1 MDIRAIAHLGRF
13 REIVSTLVK
22 YGFDDVVDR
31 LDVPGRKYLEKIR
44 VHTMRL
50 TRWERMRM
58 VLEELGPTFIKCGQ
72 ILSQRA
78 DLLPRELLEELR
90 KLQDD
95 VPAEEFSEIRKV
107 LQDNFETPLEE
118 VFSEIEETPIAAASL
133 AQVHK
138 AWLKGSNQEVA
149 LKIQRPDIAATIK
162 SDMDILERIAIRLD
176 GRMESFKVYNLP
188 QLVQRIR
195 KLMLQ
200 ELNFVQEMRNMQV
213 VRTHI
218 LPEEKILV
226 PEVYPELCGS
236 HVITME
242 LSRGSKM
249 KDVRISELK
258 NRASL
263 AKRGLNFSIRQVLEH
278 GFFHADPHPG
288 NILIDED
295 ENMIL
300 LDWGMVGR
308 LTNKVRYELI
318 DLIGAVVD
326 NDVEEVTE
334 ILISFTMGREN
345 VNRGMIQNE
354 VLEVV
359 SHFTRLP
366 LKEVNLGQLLME
378 LTTLL
383 RNHGRI
389 LTTDLSIMIKAL
401 VTAEGTARMLY
412 PDLDVI
418 KEAEPMVRR
427 MGKNRFSPSNLM
439 KGLQKNIRYLLR
451 FQYELPRQ
459 TMDIISKLDR
469 GELAIRFQHQNLEGL
484 QATLERV
491 VNRLVVG
498 IVTGA
503 LFLGS
508 GMIIMAD
515 TGPRLWGYPA
525 LGVLGYIIA
534 LFLSLRLVMA
544 MVRSR
549 KR

>member
-107 LQDNFETPLEE
+107 LQDNFAQPLEE
-118 VFSEIEETPIAAASL
+118 IFSEIEETPIAAASL

-138 AWLKGSNQEVA
+138 ARLKGSNQEVA
-149 LKIQRPDIAATIK
+149 LKIQRPDIAETIK

-213 VRTHI
+213 VRTHT
-218 LPEEKILV
+218 LPEEKILI
-226 PEVYPELCGS
+226 PEVYPDLCGEL
-236 HVITME
+236 VITME

-249 KDVRISELK
+249 KDVRIGELK

-263 AKRGLNFSIRQVLEH
+263 AKRGLNFSIRQVLEQ

-334 ILISFTMGREN
+334 ILISFTTGREN
-345 VNRGMIQNE
+345 VNRGMLQNE

-427 MGKNRFSPSNLM
+427 MSKNRFSPSNLL
-439 KGLQKNIRYLLR
+439 KGLQKNIRYLMR

-534 LFLSLRLVMA
+534 VFLSLRLVMA

>member
-13 REIVSTLVK
+13 REIVTTLVK

-44 VHTMRL
+44 VHTMHL

-107 LQDNFETPLEE
+107 LQDNFAQPLEDI
-118 VFSEIEETPIAAASL
+118 FSEIEETPIAAASL

-149 LKIQRPDIAATIK
+149 LKIQRPDIAETIK

-200 ELNFVQEMRNMQV
+200 ELNFAQEMRNMQV
-213 VRTHI
+213 VRTHT
-218 LPEEKILV
+218 LPEEKILI
-226 PEVYPELCGS
+226 PEVYPELCGEL
-236 HVITME
+236 VITME

-263 AKRGLNFSIRQVLEH
+263 AKRGLNFSIRQVLEQ

-288 NILIDED
+288 NILIDEE

-334 ILISFTMGREN
+334 ILISFTTGREN
-345 VNRGMIQNE
+345 VNRGMLQNE

-366 LKEVNLGQLLME
+366 LKEVNLGQLLMD

-427 MGKNRFSPSNLM
+427 MSKNRFSPSNLL
-439 KGLQKNIRYLLR
+439 KGLQKNIRYLMR

-525 LGVLGYIIA
+525 LGVVGYIIA
-534 LFLSLRLVMA
+534 VFLSLRLVMA

>member
-44 VHTMRL
+44 VHTMHL

-107 LQDNFETPLEE
+107 LQKNFELPLEE
-118 VFSEIEETPIAAASL
+118 IFSEIEETPIAAASL

-149 LKIQRPDIAATIK
+149 LKIQRPDIAETIK
-162 SDMDILERIAIRLD
+162 SDMDILERIAVSLD

-218 LPEEKILV
+218 LPQEKILV

-263 AKRGLNFSIRQVLEH
+263 AKRGLNFSIRQVLEQ

-359 SHFTRLP
+359 SHYTRLP

-401 VTAEGTARMLY
+401 VNAEGTARMLY

-451 FQYELPRQ
+451 FQYELPRH

-484 QATLERV
+484 QSTLERV

-534 LFLSLRLVMA
+534 VFLSLRLVMA

>member
-13 REIVSTLVK
+13 REIVTTLVK
-22 YGFDDVVDR
+22 YGFDDIVDR
-31 LDVPGRKYLEKIR
+31 LEVPGRKYLERIR
-44 VHTMRL
+44 VHTADL
-50 TRWERMRM
+50 STWERIRM

-72 ILSQRA
+72 IMSQRA
-78 DLLPRELLEELR
+78 DLLPRELLDELR

-95 VPAEEFSEIRKV
+95 VPPESFSEIRKV
-107 LQDNFETPLEE
+107 LEQSFEHPLEE
-118 VFSEIEETPIAAASL
+118 IFSEIEETPIAAASL
-133 AQVHK
+133 AQVHR
-138 AWLKGSNQEVA
+138 ARLKHDELEVA
-149 LKIQRPDIAATIK
+149 LKIQRPDIADTIK
-162 SDMDILERIAIRLD
+162 SDMDILERIAVRLD
-176 GRMESFKVYNLP
+176 GRIESFRVYNLP

-200 ELNFVQEMRNMQV
+200 ELNFIQEMRNMQV
-213 VRTHI
+213 VRSHLEPDSGI
-218 LPEEKILV
+218 II
-226 PEVYPELCGS
+226 PEVYPKFCGH

-249 KDVRISELK
+249 RDLRISALK

-263 AKRGLNFSIRQVLEH
+263 AKRGLKFSIRQVLEY

-288 NILIDED
+288 NILIDEH
-295 ENMIL
+295 ENMII

-345 VNRGMIQNE
+345 VNRTVLQNE
-354 VLEVV
+354 VLEVI

-366 LKEVNLGQLLME
+366 LKEINLGQLLME
-378 LTTLL
+378 LTSIL
-383 RNHGRI
+383 RSHGRI

-401 VTAEGTARMLY
+401 ITAEGTARMLY
-412 PDLDVI
+412 PELDVI
-418 KEAEPMVRR
+418 KEAEPLVRQFS
-427 MGKNRFSPSNLM
+427 KDRFRPSNLL
-439 KGLQKNIRYLLR
+439 KGLQKSIRYLLR

-459 TMDIISKLDR
+459 TLDIVGKLDR

-484 QATLERV
+484 QATLERI

-498 IVTGA
+498 IITAA

-508 GMIIMAD
+508 GMIIVAD
-515 TGPRLWGYPA
+515 TGPKLWGYPA
-525 LGVLGYIIA
+525 LGVIGYAIAII
-534 LFLSLRLVMA
+534 LCLRLVMA
-544 MVRSR
+544 MIRSR

>member
-1 MDIRAIAHLGRF
+1 MDIRAIVHLGRF
-13 REIVSTLVK
+13 REIVTTLVK

-44 VHTMRL
+44 VHTMHL

-107 LQDNFETPLEE
+107 LQDNFAQPLEDI
-118 VFSEIEETPIAAASL
+118 FSEIEETPIAAASL

-149 LKIQRPDIAATIK
+149 LKIQRPDIAETIK

-200 ELNFVQEMRNMQV
+200 ELNFAQEMRNMQV
-213 VRTHI
+213 VRTHT
-218 LPEEKILV
+218 LPEEKILI
-226 PEVYPELCGS
+226 PEVYPELCGEL
-236 HVITME
+236 VITME

-249 KDVRISELK
+249 KDVRVSELK

-263 AKRGLNFSIRQVLEH
+263 AKRGLNFSIRQVLEQ

-334 ILISFTMGREN
+334 ILISFTTGREN
-345 VNRGMIQNE
+345 VNRGMLQNE

-427 MGKNRFSPSNLM
+427 MSKNRFSPSNLL
-439 KGLQKNIRYLLR
+439 KGLQKNIRYLMR

-484 QATLERV
+484 QSTLERV

-525 LGVLGYIIA
+525 LGVVGYIIA
-534 LFLSLRLVMA
+534 VFLSLRLVMA

>member
-13 REIVSTLVK
+13 REIVTTLVK

-44 VHTMRL
+44 VHTMHL

-107 LQDNFETPLEE
+107 LQDNFAQPLEDI
-118 VFSEIEETPIAAASL
+118 FSEIEETPIAAASL

-149 LKIQRPDIAATIK
+149 LKIQRPDIAETIK

-200 ELNFVQEMRNMQV
+200 ELNFAQEMRNMQV
-213 VRTHI
+213 VRTHT
-218 LPEEKILV
+218 LPEEKILI
-226 PEVYPELCGS
+226 PEVYPELCGEL
-236 HVITME
+236 VITME

-249 KDVRISELK
+249 KDVRVSELK

-263 AKRGLNFSIRQVLEH
+263 AKRGLNFSIRQVLEQ

-334 ILISFTMGREN
+334 ILISFTTGREN
-345 VNRGMIQNE
+345 VNRGMLQNE

-427 MGKNRFSPSNLM
+427 MSKNRFSPSNLL
-439 KGLQKNIRYLLR
+439 KGLQKNIRYLMR

-484 QATLERV
+484 QSTLERV

-525 LGVLGYIIA
+525 LGVVGYIIA
-534 LFLSLRLVMA
+534 VFLSLRLVMA

>member
-13 REIVSTLVK
+13 REILSTLIK

-44 VHTMRL
+44 VHTMHL

-58 VLEELGPTFIKCGQ
+58 VLEELGPTYIKCGQ

-78 DLLPRELLEELR
+78 DLLPRELLDELR

-107 LQDNFETPLEE
+107 LKENFDQPLEE
-118 VFSEIEETPIAAASL
+118 IFSEIEETPIAAASL

-138 AWLKGSNQEVA
+138 ARLKGSNQEVA
-149 LKIQRPDIAATIK
+149 LKIQRPDIAETIK

-188 QLVQRIR
+188 QLVQRIK

-213 VRTHI
+213 VRMHI
-218 LPEEKILV
+218 TPQEKILV
-226 PEVYPELCGS
+226 PQVYPELCGEL
-236 HVITME
+236 VITME

-249 KDVRISELK
+249 KDVRIGELK
-258 NRASL
+258 NRAGL

-334 ILISFTMGREN
+334 ILISFTTGREN
-345 VNRGMIQNE
+345 VNRSMLQNE

-366 LKEVNLGQLLME
+366 LKEVNLG
-378 LTTLL
+378 
-383 RNHGRI
+383 
-389 LTTDLSIMIKAL
+389 
-401 VTAEGTARMLY
+401 
-412 PDLDVI
+412 
-418 KEAEPMVRR
+418 
-427 MGKNRFSPSNLM
+427 
-439 KGLQKNIRYLLR
+439 
-451 FQYELPRQ
+451 
-459 TMDIISKLDR
+459 
-469 GELAIRFQHQNLEGL
+469 
-484 QATLERV
+484 
-491 VNRLVVG
+491 
-498 IVTGA
+498 
-503 LFLGS
+503 
-508 GMIIMAD
+508 
-515 TGPRLWGYPA
+515 
-525 LGVLGYIIA
+525 
-534 LFLSLRLVMA
+534 
-544 MVRSR
+544 
-549 KR
+549 

>member
-13 REIVSTLVK
+13 REILSTLIK

-44 VHTMRL
+44 VHTMHL

-58 VLEELGPTFIKCGQ
+58 VLEELGPTYIKCGQ

-78 DLLPRELLEELR
+78 DLLPRELLDELR

-107 LQDNFETPLEE
+107 LKENFDQPLEE
-118 VFSEIEETPIAAASL
+118 IFSDIEETPIAAASL

-138 AWLKGSNQEVA
+138 ARLKGSNQEVA
-149 LKIQRPDIAATIK
+149 LKIQRPDIAETIK

-188 QLVQRIR
+188 QLVQRIK

-213 VRTHI
+213 VRTHT
-218 LPEEKILV
+218 LPEEKILI
-226 PEVYPELCGS
+226 PEVYPDLCGEL
-236 HVITME
+236 VITME

-249 KDVRISELK
+249 KDVRIGELK

-334 ILISFTMGREN
+334 ILISFTTGREN
-345 VNRGMIQNE
+345 VNRGMLQNE

-534 LFLSLRLVMA
+534 VFLSLRLVMA

>member
-44 VHTMRL
+44 VHTMHL

-78 DLLPRELLEELR
+78 DLLPRDLLEELR

-107 LQDNFETPLEE
+107 LQDNFAQPLEE
-118 VFSEIEETPIAAASL
+118 IFSEIEETPIAAASL

-138 AWLKGSNQEVA
+138 ARLKGSNQEVA
-149 LKIQRPDIAATIK
+149 LKIQRPDIAETIK

-213 VRTHI
+213 VRTHT
-218 LPEEKILV
+218 LPEEKILI
-226 PEVYPELCGS
+226 PEVYPDLCGEL
-236 HVITME
+236 VITME

-249 KDVRISELK
+249 KDVRIGELK

-263 AKRGLNFSIRQVLEH
+263 AKRGLNFSIRQVLEQ

-334 ILISFTMGREN
+334 ILISFTTGREN
-345 VNRGMIQNE
+345 VNRGMLQNE

-427 MGKNRFSPSNLM
+427 MSKNRFSPSNLL
-439 KGLQKNIRYLLR
+439 KGLQKNIRYLMR

-534 LFLSLRLVMA
+534 VFLSLRLVMA